1 MGRLKVEQE
10 LRIYGRSRA
19 FFACM
24 SLSCNGADLKQT
36 FVKEFSEELRGK
48 LQVFNRKEI
57 CEYCGVE
64 DSEDSTGIQLVHKLV
79 DKLPSNSVMFL
90 DECPIKNSKKDST
103 NQPQK
108 G

>member
-1 MGRLKVEQE
+1 MMK
-10 LRIYGRSRA
+10 IPP
-19 FFACM
+19 
-24 SLSCNGADLKQT
+24 K
-36 FVKEFSEELRGK
+36 K
-48 LQVFNRKEI
+48 LLPPKNRKEI
-57 CEYCGVE
+57 CGVE